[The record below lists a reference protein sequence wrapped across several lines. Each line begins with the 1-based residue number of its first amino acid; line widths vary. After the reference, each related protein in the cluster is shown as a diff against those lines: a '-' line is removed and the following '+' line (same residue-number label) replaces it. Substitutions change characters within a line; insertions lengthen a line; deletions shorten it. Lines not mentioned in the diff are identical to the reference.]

1 MLYIN
6 LYIFQTP
13 FPVSANPQLVA
24 LFSHLTSNDLGRGVD
39 YQGVGGLGVGSVGV
53 GQLGGVVEAGPG
65 GQVIPQVI
73 PHALL
78 PGLLPASALA
88 GPKLVSKS
96 GKTKPSFFL
105 PGVTPSLPKRKP
117 LVKVPVVLPSCN
129 VSADVSLP
137 VLPAPVPVLVG
148 LEEVAAHVGV
158 DPRVGEVELA
168 ALPEVVDFVPVRM
181 ETAPAVHD
189 ETVEEDVADEILLP
203 PLTKSGPLGDQGE
216 VLSKS
221 LFKIRSSEAINSI
234 MSNSIA
240 DSTKRQYSLIWK
252 LFKNFGFTNGVFVDK
267 CEFDFSFVCE
277 FFLFRIQNNSSFAS
291 ILSARSAIRHYW
303 CLKSAF
309 PSPTDSHFVD
319 LFVRG
324 LKRKFSTVPNKAF
337 PISYDDLVKIFD
349 AVVGTSSLE
358 ELSLV
363 NLRFITFIITLYS
376 SFGRYEEVSSLKLSN
391 VERENCAWLLYFK
404 KGKNYQIG
412 ESNLGVVVNLPGLK
426 FNPSDIFSLY
436 FEKISYLYSHS
447 ELSSDF
453 LFPSF
458 RSSKLH
464 GVVPLDHPVSYS
476 VISNKFKFLVK
487 QVNIPVGMSKVGL
500 HCMRRGGVTHAVR
513 AGAPHSVVQKAMRV
527 KSQSMV
533 GYYATLRASELSETA
548 KLAF

>member
-1 MLYIN
+1 M
-6 LYIFQTP
+6 
-13 FPVSANPQLVA
+13 A
-24 LFSHLTSNDLGRGVD
+24 LFSHLANNDLGRGVS
-39 YQGVGGLGVGSVGV
+39 YQGLGALGAGSVGV
-53 GQLGGVVEAGPG
+53 GSFVPSQRDGQLVGASEAGPG

-78 PGLLPASALA
+78 PGLLPSSALNY
-88 GPKLVSKS
+88 GPKLLSTS
-96 GKTKPSFFL
+96 GKRKSSFFL
-105 PGVTPSLPKRKP
+105 PSGIPSLPKRKP
-117 LVKVPVVLPSCN
+117 LVKLPVVVPPCN
-129 VSADVSLP
+129 VVAEVELL
-137 VLPAPVPVLVG
+137 VLPEVVEPVPVLVG
-148 LEEVAAHVGV
+148 LGEVPAHLEVE
-158 DPRVGEVELA
+158 PAVGEVELP
-168 ALPEVVDFVPVRM
+168 ALPEVIELVPVRV
-181 ETAPAVHD
+181 EPGEVPAQAVHD
-189 ETVEEDVADEILLP
+189 ELDAEDVPDEILLP
-203 PLTKSGPLGDQGE
+203 PLTKSGPLGEQGE

-221 LFKIRSSEAINSI
+221 LFKQRSSEAINLI

-240 DSTKRQYSLIWK
+240 DSTKRQYSLVWA
-252 LFKNFGFTNGVFVDK
+252 LFKNFGLTNGVFVDK

-319 LFVRG
+319 LFIRG

-358 ELSLV
+358 EISLV

-376 SFGRYEEVSSLKLSN
+376 SFGRYEEVSNLKLSN

-436 FEKISYLYSHS
+436 FEKISYLYSLS

-464 GVVPLDHPVSYS
+464 GVIPLDHPVSYS
-476 VISNKFKFLVK
+476 VISSKFKFLVK

>member
-1 MLYIN
+1 M
-6 LYIFQTP
+6 
-13 FPVSANPQLVA
+13 A
-24 LFSHLTSNDLGRGVD
+24 LFSHLANNDLGRGVS
-39 YQGVGGLGVGSVGV
+39 YQGLGALGPGSVGLGSFVPIQHAGQVLDASEV
-53 GQLGGVVEAGPG
+53 GSG
-65 GQVIPQVI
+65 GQVSPQVI
-73 PHALL
+73 PHVLL
-78 PGLLPASALA
+78 PGLLPSSALNSA
-88 GPKLVSKS
+88 GPKLFSTS
-96 GKTKPSFFL
+96 GKRKSSFFL
-105 PGVTPSLPKRKP
+105 PRGISSVPKRKS
-117 LVKVPVVLPSCN
+117 LVK
-129 VSADVSLP
+129 LP
-137 VLPAPVPVLVG
+137 VEVPPPCIA
-148 LEEVAAHVGV
+148 VA
-158 DPRVGEVELA
+158 EVELA
-168 ALPEVVDFVPVRM
+168 VQPEVVAAPVHLEVEPVPVHI
-181 ETAPAVHD
+181 ELGEVPAQEVHD
-189 ETVEEDVADEILLP
+189 ELDVEDVPDEIFLP
-203 PLTKSGPLGDQGE
+203 PLTKSGPLGEQGE
-216 VLSKS
+216 VLSQS
-221 LFKIRSSEAINSI
+221 LFKHRSSEAINVI

-240 DSTKRQYSLIWK
+240 DSTKRQYSLIWA
-252 LFKNFGFTNGVFVDK
+252 LFKNFGLTNGVYVDK

-277 FFLFRIQNNSSFAS
+277 FFLFRIQNNISFAS

-319 LFVRG
+319 LFIRG

-337 PISYDDLVKIFD
+337 PISYDDLVKIFE

-358 ELSLV
+358 EISLV
-363 NLRFITFIITLYS
+363 NLRFISFLLTLYS
-376 SFGRYEEVSSLKLSN
+376 SFGRDEEVSNLKLSN

-426 FNPSDIFSLY
+426 FNPSDVFSLY
-436 FEKISYLYSHS
+436 FEKISYLYSLS

-464 GVVPLDHPVSYS
+464 GVIPLDHPVSYS
-476 VISNKFKFLVK
+476 VISSKFKFLVK
-487 QVNIPVGMSKVGL
+487 QVDIPVGMSKVGL